1 MQILNHRQIQQK
13 INRLAIE
20 IAEHNCEEEEIILA
34 GINNNGIV
42 FAELLMKCL
51 LEMTN
56 IDIVV
61 TRIKLN
67 PANPM
72 QEEIY
77 IEMPESQLKNKV
89 VNLIDD
95 VANTGRTLFYAC
107 RPILDTLPKK
117 LEVAVLVDRKHK
129 SFPISVDYV
138 GLSLATTLKENIDVK
153 IKNVESFAVFLN

>member
-34 GINNNGIV
+34 GVNNNGIL
-42 FAELLMKCL
+42 FAELLMKRL
-51 LEMTN
+51 LEMTD

-72 QEEIY
+72 NDGIF
-77 IEMPESQLKNKV
+77 IEMPEEQLKNKV
-89 VNLIDD
+89 VILIDD

-129 SFPISVDYV
+129 SFPIRVDYV

-153 IKNVESFAVFLN
+153 IKDVESFAVFLN

>member
-42 FAELLMKCL
+42 FAELLMKRL
-51 LEMTN
+51 LEMTD
-56 IDIVV
+56 IDIIV

-72 QEEIY
+72 NEGIF
-77 IEMPESQLKNKV
+77 IEMPEEQLKNKV
-89 VNLIDD
+89 VILIDD

-129 SFPISVDYV
+129 SFPIRVDYV

-153 IKNVESFAVFLN
+153 IKDVESFAVFLN